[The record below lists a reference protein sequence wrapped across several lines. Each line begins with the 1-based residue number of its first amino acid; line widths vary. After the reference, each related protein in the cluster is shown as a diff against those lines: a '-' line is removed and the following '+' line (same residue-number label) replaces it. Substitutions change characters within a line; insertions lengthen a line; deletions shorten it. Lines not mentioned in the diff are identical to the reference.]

1 MQPRIK
7 NIRKKQTDK
16 DKKKIISTRISKVLL
31 NSMKNAVKD
40 LDDLGY
46 EVSSVATIF
55 ENALMDTLEDAQREI
70 GIDYYKLEVF
80 RDEMTSLVDSYQ
92 LDMGDM
98 AIDNA
103 IEKIKKNALNLPDTF
118 ERRRAVR
125 NAIREESMK
134 IKEQI
139 NEYKFGK
146 PRHDGSI
153 RNTRK

>member
-40 LDDLGY
+40 LDNLGY
-46 EVSSVATIF
+46 EVSSIATIF

-70 GIDYYKLEVF
+70 GIDYYRLEVF

-125 NAIREESMK
+125 NAIRDESTK

-146 PRHDGSI
+146 NHHDGSI

>member
-40 LDDLGY
+40 LDNLGY
-46 EVSSVATIF
+46 EVSSIATIF

-70 GIDYYKLEVF
+70 GIDYYRLEVF

-98 AIDNA
+98 AIDNT
-103 IEKIKKNALNLPDTF
+103 IEKIKKYALNLPDTL

-125 NAIREESMK
+125 HAIRDESTK

-146 PRHDGSI
+146 NYHDGSI
-153 RNTRK
+153 INTRK